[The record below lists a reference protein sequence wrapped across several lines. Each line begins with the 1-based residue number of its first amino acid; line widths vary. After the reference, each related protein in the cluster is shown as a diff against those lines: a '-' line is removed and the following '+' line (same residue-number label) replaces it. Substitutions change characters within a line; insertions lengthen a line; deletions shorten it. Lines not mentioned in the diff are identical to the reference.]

1 MEPSPNDVGN
11 WSSAPHI
18 YYSYLPQFPQK
29 PLLARHQ
36 EINFH
41 FTNKYN
47 TSSSN
52 QQIFF
57 RQKAKYPPSKGENG
71 NVNSKT
77 VMKIFGRPIFV
88 SDFVPT
94 EPYGNGNRLK

>member
-1 MEPSPNDVGN
+1 MLVIGHLL
-11 WSSAPHI
+11 HI
-18 YYSYLPQFPQK
+18 YTTPTCPNSRKNLYLQDIK
-29 PLLARHQ
+29 KL
-36 EINFH
+36 I
-41 FTNKYN
+41 FTLQIKYN

-77 VMKIFGRPIFV
+77 VTKIFGRPIFV

-94 EPYGNGNRLK
+94 EPYGNGNRPK